1 MLPLLLLAIAAA
13 PEPGAVLE
21 ISPARVRPGDAF
33 LVTVRGAA
41 EPPSGGEAAGQPLAF
56 WPAPGGFEAIGALPI
71 ETGPGTLPVTVSL
84 AGAALAGA
92 LEVAPPDF
100 PERRLTVAAR
110 FVVPPPPVVRRRIE
124 ADHRAFLAAWAQPP
138 SPPLFSGRFVLPR
151 EDRLNARF
159 GEKRLFNG
167 RKPSQHYGLDLGGDL
182 GAPIAATGAG
192 RVVLVRNCW
201 ASGRSVVLWHGAG
214 VFSTYFHM
222 SKVAV
227 KVGQT
232 VARGQLL
239 GQVGRSGRV
248 TGPHLHWGVRVAGL
262 YVDPESLL
270 RLPLD

>member
-1 MLPLLLLAIAAA
+1 MLPLLLLASAAA
-13 PEPGAVLE
+13 PDAGAVLE

-33 LVTVRGAA
+33 LVTVRGSAA
-41 EPPSGGEAAGQPLAF
+41 APSGGEAAGQPLAF
-56 WPAPGGFEAIGALPI
+56 WPAPGGFEAIGALPV

-84 AGAALAGA
+84 PGAALAGA
-92 LEVAPPDF
+92 LEVAPADF
-100 PERRLTVAAR
+100 PEKRLTVAAR
-110 FVVPPPPVVRRRIE
+110 FVKPPPPAVRRRIE
-124 ADHRAFLAAWAQPP
+124 SDHRAFLAAWAQPP

-182 GAPIAATGAG
+182 GAPIVATGAG

-227 KVGQT
+227 KVGEV

-239 GQVGRSGRV
+239 GKVGRSGRV